1 VTLANPLAS
10 LAPER
15 MVDVGP
21 HFQQLSPAL
30 QNRAREDWLDSGFL
44 ENWIEGVQG
53 LRMIAPDSELGTS
66 LMALV

>member
-1 VTLANPLAS
+1 
-10 LAPER
+10 